1 MDQAAR
7 ARPNPIARWLGYG
20 GLVPFILPALVIAFL
35 RPGWMTDTAAEL
47 LLTYGAVILSFLGGV
62 VWGLSL
68 LNDSASNEQIK
79 REFIYSVCPSLLA
92 WAALFLPPRLGTG
105 LLALCFCGAFVHDAL
120 AARVHELPGW
130 FLSLRLQLSVGAVAS
145 LALATVYG

>member
-20 GLVPFILPALVIAFL
+20 GLVPFILTALVIAFL
-35 RPGWMTDTAAEL
+35 RPGWMTDTAAQL

-68 LNDSASNEQIK
+68 LNGSASNELVK

-92 WAALFLPPRLGTG
+92 WAALCLPPRLGTG

>member
-20 GLVPFILPALVIAFL
+20 GLVPFILPAMVIAVL
-35 RPGWMTDTAAEL
+35 RPGWMTDTAAQL

-68 LNDSASNEQIK
+68 LNGSASNELVK

-92 WAALFLPPRLGTG
+92 WAALCLPPRLGTG